1 MNDSRRQLRHS
12 APSVYEVRVQG
23 RIDSQWTKWFD
34 DMTLCTDE
42 IDETLV
48 FTTISGAVVDQAALL
63 GLLQKLYSLG
73 LPICELRQV
82 APNV

>member
-1 MNDSRRQLRHS
+1 MNDSRRQLRS
-12 APSVYEVRVQG
+12 DATRYYEVRVQG
-23 RIDSQWTKWFD
+23 RIGSQWSKWFD
-34 DMTLCTDE
+34 DMTVHTNE
-42 IDETLV
+42 IDETSM

-82 APNV
+82 EPIS